1 MAVDL
6 ANDLWQEIKRYV
18 SVVDR
23 HDAADAVVSLLIDN
37 DFDAGQIKDAFKGDN
52 DIKRALQSYLDDTVD
67 DEDLEEEDEDDYNDD
82 Y

>member
-6 ANDLWQEIKRYV
+6 AHDLWQEIKRYV

-37 DFDAGQIKDAFKGDN
+37 DYDAGQIKDAFEGDN
-52 DIKRALQSYLDDTVD
+52 DIKRALQSYLDDAID
-67 DEDLEEEDEDDYNDD
+67 DEDLEEEDEDEYNDN

>member
-6 ANDLWQEIKRYV
+6 AHDLWQEIKRYV

-37 DFDAGQIKDAFKGDN
+37 DYDAGQIKDAFKGDN
-52 DIKRALQSYLDDTVD
+52 DIKRALQSYLDDAID
-67 DEDLEEEDEDDYNDD
+67 DEDLEEEDEDEYNDN

>member
-6 ANDLWQEIKRYV
+6 AHDLWQEIKRYV

-37 DFDAGQIKDAFKGDN
+37 DYDAGQIKDAFKGDS
-52 DIKRALQSYLDDTVD
+52 DIKRALQSYLNDAVD
-67 DEDLEEEDEDDYNDD
+67 DEDLDEEDEDEYDNIY
-82 Y
+82 

>member
-6 ANDLWQEIKRYV
+6 AHDLWQEIKRYV

>member
-6 ANDLWQEIKRYV
+6 AHDLWQEIKRYV

-37 DFDAGQIKDAFKGDN
+37 DYDAGQIKDAFKGDN
-52 DIKRALQSYLDDTVD
+52 DIKRALQSYLDDTAE